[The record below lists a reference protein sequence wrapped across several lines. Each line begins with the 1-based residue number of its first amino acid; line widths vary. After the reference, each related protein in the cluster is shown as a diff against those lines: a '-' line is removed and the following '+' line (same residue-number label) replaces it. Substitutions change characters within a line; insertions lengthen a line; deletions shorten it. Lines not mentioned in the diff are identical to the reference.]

1 MLLCR
6 IPTLSESIGRDQE
19 IQRKAEVIK
28 RRHETPSKKVLSHL
42 KQQGNASQ
50 SHNLISRFET
60 DNVIRQLREVFFEN
74 WD

>member
-6 IPTLSESIGRDQE
+6 IHSLSESIGRDQE

-42 KQQGNASQ
+42 KQGNASQ